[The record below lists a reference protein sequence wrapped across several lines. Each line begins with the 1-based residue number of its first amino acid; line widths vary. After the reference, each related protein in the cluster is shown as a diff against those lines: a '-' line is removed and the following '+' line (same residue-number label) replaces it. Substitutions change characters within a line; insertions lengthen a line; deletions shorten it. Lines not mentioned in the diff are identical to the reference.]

1 MFARNEKYGDALN
14 LQYGPVMGVRFD
26 PTSVNRHFGLSG
38 VLQSLRNRMRLA
50 TEENTAVV
58 DLSMGPLGK
67 ALNEGNGIT
76 GKAVNENC
84 FYPTNKSN
92 KS

>member
-1 MFARNEKYGDALN
+1 MFSRNAKYGDALQ

-26 PTSVNRHFGLSG
+26 AMSVNRHFGLSG
-38 VLQSLRNRMRLA
+38 LLQSLRKRIRLA
-50 TEENTAVV
+50 TEQNTAVV
-58 DLSMGPLGK
+58 DLVASPLGK
-67 ALNEGNGIT
+67 AVNDGHEIT

-92 KS
+92 KR